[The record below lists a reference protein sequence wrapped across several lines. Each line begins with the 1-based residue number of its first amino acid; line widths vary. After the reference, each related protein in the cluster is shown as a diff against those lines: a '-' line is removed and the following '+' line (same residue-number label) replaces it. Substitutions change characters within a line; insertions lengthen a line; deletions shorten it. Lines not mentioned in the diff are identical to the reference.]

1 VVPEFN
7 HEETPAP
14 AHREREREFA
24 VGYVNMRSGGICLM
38 CISKAAK
45 LLTTAG
51 QGFVQAVVHGIWRTP
66 RMPTVY
72 DHRLAPCSFAFSS

>member
-1 VVPEFN
+1 
-7 HEETPAP
+7 
-14 AHREREREFA
+14 
-24 VGYVNMRSGGICLM
+24 MRSGGICLM